1 MQIKKLLAV
10 ALAAAMTLSTL
21 STTTLTQPK
30 KASAATFTNLNQK
43 QMVTA
48 MGAGWNLGNQL
59 EAANNGTPSETA
71 WGNPTISAN
80 LIKAVKNAGFSTI
93 RVPVSYLSKIGS
105 DSNYTIDSAWLN
117 RVKEVVD
124 MCIANDLYVIINMHG
139 DGYNSVQGGWL
150 LCNGSDQ
157 TTIRNKYKACWK
169 QIANKFKNYDQHVVF
184 ESMNEEFDGTYGTPN
199 TTYYANINKLNQI
212 FVDTVRQTG
221 GNNAKRWLMIPGW
234 NTNIE
239 YTAGNY
245 GFSLPTDNYRDS
257 SISSSEKRIMI
268 SVHYYDP
275 WGFCGE
281 ESTTATQWG
290 SKANNSSKVDSWG
303 DESYLKS
310 QFNSLYNKFC
320 SQGYPVV
327 IGEYG
332 AIDKSAFDS
341 NNTACRAEFAS
352 KVCTYA
358 KKYGCIPIW
367 WDNGATGTY
376 GFGLFNRSTGTVTQ
390 PKIINAITAVY
401 PSSGNTSG
409 STSSIDTSKTYML
422 KNVNSG
428 LYMDVCGAKAVNGTN
443 VIQYSASKAKANNT
457 WKFVPD
463 GKGYYYIYSCLGDGR
478 TFLLDVSCNSSAN
491 GTNIGIYKNTNCSA
505 QLYKLVK
512 NSDGSYSI
520 YTKSSGCKSVV
531 EIANAN
537 RSNKGNVQQWV
548 YNGHNCQKWN
558 LIAQ

>member
-1 MQIKKLLAV
+1 MRFKKIFAV
-10 ALAAAMTLSTL
+10 VMAAAVTLSTL
-21 STTTLTQPK
+21 NGFHGFSAPK
-30 KASAATFTNLNQK
+30 TAKAASFVNLNQS
-43 QMVTA
+43 QITSA
-48 MGAGWNLGNQL
+48 MGAGWNHGNQL
-59 EAANNGTPSETA
+59 EASLNGTPNETS
-71 WGNPTISAN
+71 WGNPTINAN
-80 LIKAVKNAGFSTI
+80 LIKAVQNAGFRSI
-93 RVPVSYLSKIGS
+93 RIPVSYLGKIGS
-105 DSNYTIDSAWLN
+105 NSSYTIDSSWLN
-117 RVKEVVD
+117 RVQQVVD

-139 DGYNSVQGGWL
+139 DGYHSVDGGWL
-150 LCNGSDQ
+150 FCDGSNQ
-157 TTIRNKYKACWK
+157 TAIRAKYKACWK
-169 QIANKFKNYDQHVVF
+169 QIATRFQSYDQHLIF

-199 TTYYANINKLNQI
+199 RTYYENINQLNQI
-212 FVDTVRQTG
+212 FVDTVRTSG
-221 GNNAKRWLMIPGW
+221 GNNAKRWLMLPGW
-234 NTNIE
+234 NTNVN
-239 YTAGNY
+239 YTVGDY
-245 GFSLPTDNYRDS
+245 GFRVPTDNNCTAGG
-257 SISSSEKRIMI
+257 KRIMI

-367 WDNGATGTY
+367 WDNGVTGTY
-376 GFGLFNRSTGTVTQ
+376 GFGLFNRNTGAVTQ

-401 PSSGNTSG
+401 PSSGNNSD
-409 STSSIDTSKTYML
+409 STGSIDTGKTYML

-443 VIQYSASKAKANNT
+443 VILYSASKAKANNT
-457 WKFVPD
+457 LKFVPD

-537 RSNKGNVQQWV
+537 RSNNGNVQQWV
-548 YNGHNCQKWN
+548 YNGHNCQKWQ

>member
-275 WGFCGE
+275 WASAEKKAQPLHSGE
-281 ESTTATQWG
+281 VKPRT
-290 SKANNSSKVDSWG
+290 V
-303 DESYLKS
+303 LK
-310 QFNSLYNKFC
+310 L
-320 SQGYPVV
+320 
-327 IGEYG
+327 IAG
-332 AIDKSAFDS
+332 A
-341 NNTACRAEFAS
+341 
-352 KVCTYA
+352 
-358 KKYGCIPIW
+358 
-367 WDNGATGTY
+367 
-376 GFGLFNRSTGTVTQ
+376 
-390 PKIINAITAVY
+390 
-401 PSSGNTSG
+401 
-409 STSSIDTSKTYML
+409 M
-422 KNVNSG
+422 
-428 LYMDVCGAKAVNGTN
+428 
-443 VIQYSASKAKANNT
+443 
-457 WKFVPD
+457 
-463 GKGYYYIYSCLGDGR
+463 
-478 TFLLDVSCNSSAN
+478 
-491 GTNIGIYKNTNCSA
+491 
-505 QLYKLVK
+505 
-512 NSDGSYSI
+512 
-520 YTKSSGCKSVV
+520 
-531 EIANAN
+531 
-537 RSNKGNVQQWV
+537 
-548 YNGHNCQKWN
+548 N
-558 LIAQ
+558 LI